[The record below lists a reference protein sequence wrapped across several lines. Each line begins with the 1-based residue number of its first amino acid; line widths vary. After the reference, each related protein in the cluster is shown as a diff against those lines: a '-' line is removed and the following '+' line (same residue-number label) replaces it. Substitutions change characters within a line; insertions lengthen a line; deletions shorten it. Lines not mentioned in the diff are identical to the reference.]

1 MMQKY
6 SVPINTGESYI
17 EYADAYLVREV
28 DAETAAL
35 RHDLEFHRNERER
48 WDQRTDNLETENTRQ
63 AEEIAR
69 LKQHLADLHE
79 FGLLP
84 YVKELN
90 EKIAA
95 LKADFTQAEES
106 RKTNVLMYER
116 ALLDCQRQAEEIA
129 AKCEYI
135 NILQRLIK
143 NHAQKCRGWFGI
155 GQDDAWEV
163 MVKALKQE
171 EVFDFNTELEKAFPD
186 SGEEPRTID
195 GHVVWVKKKQEEVKG

>member
-1 MMQKY
+1 MNENLGLLLEKELLNE
-6 SVPINTGESYI
+6 ITALK
-17 EYADAYLVREV
+17 ADRDLWKDRAVVVAAHLDYEV
-28 DAETAAL
+28 LCGDIQQWVKQFRA
-35 RHDLEFHRNERER
+35 
-48 WDQRTDNLETENTRQ
+48 DNQRQ
-63 AEEIAR
+63 A
-69 LKQHLADLHE
+69 
-79 FGLLP
+79 
-84 YVKELN
+84 